1 MDPLKSSIV
10 YGEPASFM
18 SFDLKIAKA
27 EFFPDEL
34 QRIMTIRREA
44 NFYDISP
51 EVTME
56 AWKIAMDKQY
66 RPTHPLFP
74 PSRSGYMRIS
84 PADDVPLVFKG
95 VPRLNGFLW
104 QGSTMYLVHDQ
115 GSPTLMAIA
124 PLRFQTNIS
133 DSEAQV
139 AMGNEALLDMVGDP
153 LTVKP
158 HLRLQATIISPQ
170 FNHDSTIMRTLQE
183 PIEDMLLLATVLF
196 DMMAETK
203 ATVVERSQ
211 VRNPFGSKQREYFET
226 TRVVK
231 ISLSKCRA
239 KYLRA
244 AHEKTGRTN
253 AWHEVRSHFRHRRV
267 TKPDCQHRWVHR
279 YAEDDGKHYKC
290 EVCGEI
296 KTRVEFPN
304 GAGDKMKGIVKHV
317 YEIVK

>member
-18 SFDLKIAKA
+18 DFDLKLAKN
-27 EFFPDEL
+27 EFFSDEL

-51 EVTME
+51 EVTDA
-56 AWKIAMDKQY
+56 AWQIAMDKDYVPQ
-66 RPTHPLFP
+66 HALFP
-74 PSRSGYMRIS
+74 PSRTGYMRVS
-84 PADDVPLVFKG
+84 PNDSTPLIWDG
-95 VPRLNGFLW
+95 VPRINGFLW
-104 QGSTMYLVHDQ
+104 SGSTLYMIHDP
-115 GSPTLMAIA
+115 GGRSDMAIA
-124 PLRFQTNIS
+124 PIRMQTNIS
-133 DSEAQV
+133 DNEARI
-139 AMGNEALLDMVGDP
+139 AASNEALMDMIGDP
-153 LTVKP
+153 LKVKP
-158 HLRLQATIISPQ
+158 FLRVQATIISPQ
-170 FNHDSTIMRTLQE
+170 FNADRGVMRQLQA
-183 PIEDMLLLATVLF
+183 PLEDMLSLATVIF

-203 ATVVERSQ
+203 AVTVERSQ
-211 VRNPFGSKQREYFET
+211 VRNVFGSKQREYFEA

-267 TKPDCQHRWVHR
+267 TKPDCQHHWVHR

-304 GAGDKMKGIVKHV
+304 GAGDRSKGKVKHV
-317 YEIVK
+317 YEIVT